1 MAKKVVVGVVGAA
14 LMGFAL
20 LGWNFF
26 GYGQTAIDKLRE
38 EADNNI
44 PIELKVA
51 NAERLV
57 KQLEPEIKKYMRLV
71 VEQQVD
77 VESMD
82 KRIAQRELGLK
93 DAKRQ
98 ILALNE
104 SLKKDEKQYV
114 FDGQSY
120 TAEQVRND
128 LGNKVTKFKLAS
140 ESLAREKELLK
151 ARQDALAANTGRLEE
166 MTTAKKDIETQLEF
180 LKTRVDTQ
188 KAEEAV
194 GVLDMDNSKMAE
206 ARKLIESLNK
216 KLDVEEKVRAAEG
229 RLQTTI
235 KVPEQKEIRNV
246 SQEVEDLFGDEAKS
260 KTDL

>member
-1 MAKKVVVGVVGAA
+1 MKKVVVGVMGAA

-26 GYGQTAIDKLRE
+26 GYGKTAVDKIRK
-38 EADNNI
+38 EADDRVPVSMKIDNLERVVRD
-44 PIELKVA
+44 EL
-51 NAERLV
+51 R
-57 KQLEPEIKKYMRLV
+57 PEISKYMRLIAV
-71 VEQQVD
+71 QEVD
-77 VESMD
+77 VKEMD
-82 KRIAQRELGLK
+82 RKVAQREATMK

-104 SLKKDEKQYV
+104 SLKKDEKEYV
-114 FDGQSY
+114 FDGQSF

-151 ARQDALAANTGRLEE
+151 ARQEALKTNASNLEKMIAARQE
-166 MTTAKKDIETQLEF
+166 IETQVEF
-180 LKTRVDTQ
+180 LKTRVETQ

-194 GVLDMDNSKMAE
+194 GLLDIDTSKMAE
-206 ARKLIESLNK
+206 ARKLIEQLNK
-216 KLDVEEKVRAAEG
+216 KLDVDEKVRAAEG
-229 RLQTTI
+229 RLQTQI
-235 KVPEQKEIRNV
+235 NVPEKKEIRDV
-246 SQEVEDLFGDEAKS
+246 SAEVEDLFGDEAKS